1 MAFKKNNNKKKEKN
15 LVKNTSLL
23 EILVLSLA
31 DQ

>member
-31 DQ
+31 DK